1 MMGEDRADILFTG
14 GHVWTGLDRREPID
28 TVAVRG
34 GRIVGMGR
42 AADLAWARGPRT
54 RVIPLA
60 GRLLLPAFQD
70 AHVHPI
76 LAGLEM
82 SRCWL
87 ANDPPIP
94 KVYLRTIGEYVAAHP
109 ERPWIEGS
117 GWSMSAFPRG
127 IARATMLDKVTGGR
141 PAYIETR
148 DGHSAWVNSAA
159 LAAAG
164 ITAATPDPPLGR
176 IERDEH
182 GAPIGTLHEAAMEL
196 VSRCLPPTTA
206 TEWEEALLRGQAELH
221 RLGIGAWQE
230 AHADRA
236 RQAAYL
242 SVLGRGELTGRA
254 ALCLL
259 WDHERGLEQV
269 PELVERRQAV
279 AAVDPA
285 RLRADAVKV
294 FQDGVVESRTA
305 AMLAPYLDG
314 KGTPTADRGASVYP
328 PETLREMFVALDAER
343 FVIHTHAIGDRAV
356 RETLDA
362 LTAARLANGPRD
374 GRHQIAHL
382 QFVDTADLPRFR
394 ALGVIAN
401 CQPYWACEDDY
412 VQDLTR
418 PVVGDARADRM
429 YPFGS
434 LARLGAPLA
443 MGSDWS
449 VTTADPL
456 EVLHVALHRTPPER
470 PDAEP
475 LGPAA
480 ERLSPE
486 VALRAYTRGSALANG
501 LDDTGTI
508 EAGRA
513 ADLVVL
519 DRDPL
524 AVQGRSFAEARVL
537 LTMVDGRVVWE
548 DPGLGA

>member
-1 MMGEDRADILFTG
+1 MTGEEQADVMFTG
-14 GHVWTGLDRREPID
+14 GHVWTGLDRRDPID
-28 TVAVRG
+28 TVAVRR
-34 GRIVGMGR
+34 GRIVGVGR
-42 AADLAWARGPRT
+42 ALDLGWARGPRT

-87 ANDPPIP
+87 VGGPDVTRA
-94 KVYLRTIGEYVAAHP
+94 YLRTVTAYAAAHP
-109 ERPWIEGS
+109 EREWIEGS
-117 GWSMSAFPRG
+117 GWAMSAFPRG
-127 IARATMLDKVTGGR
+127 VARATVLDKATGDR
-141 PAYIETR
+141 PAYLESR
-148 DGHSAWVNSAA
+148 DGHSAWVNTAA
-159 LAAAG
+159 LRRAG
-164 ITAATPDPPLGR
+164 VTAETPDPPLGR

-182 GAPIGTLHEAAMEL
+182 GAPVGTLHEAAMEL
-196 VSRCLPPTTA
+196 VSRCLPPA
-206 TEWEEALLRGQAELH
+206 TDEEWEQSLVRGQAELQ
-221 RLGIGAWQE
+221 RLGIGSWQE

-242 SVLGRGELTGRA
+242 AVLGRGELTGRA
-254 ALCLL
+254 AIASL
-259 WDHERGLEQV
+259 WDHERGVEQV
-269 PELVERRQAV
+269 PELVERRREV
-279 AAVDPA
+279 AAVDPT
-285 RLRADAVKV
+285 RLHAGAVKF

-305 AMLAPYLDG
+305 AMLAPYLDASG
-314 KGTPTADRGASVYP
+314 VPTKDRGESVHDP
-328 PETLREMFVALDAER
+328 DALREMFIALDAER
-343 FVIHTHAIGDRAV
+343 FSIHVHAIGDRAV

-362 LTAARLANGPRD
+362 LQAALLANGPRD

-382 QFVDTADLPRFR
+382 QFVDPADLPRFR
-394 ALGVIAN
+394 VLGVIAN
-401 CQPYWACEDDY
+401 CQPYWAAEDKY
-412 VQDLTR
+412 ISELTR
-418 PVVGDARADRM
+418 PFVGDVRTDRM

-434 LARLGAPLA
+434 LARQGAQLA

-456 EVLHVALHRTPPER
+456 HILHVALQRTPPEHPGAR
-470 PDAEP
+470 P
-475 LGPAA
+475 LGPA

-508 EAGRA
+508 EPGRA

-524 AVQGRSFAEARVL
+524 AAPGRSFAEARVL
-537 LTMVDGRVVWE
+537 MTMVGGRAVWE
-548 DPGLGA
+548 DPRLGA